1 MDSLTQIVLG
11 AAVGEA
17 TLGKKVGNKAM
28 LWGAIAGTIPDLDV
42 IGRFFLDDITALE
55 WHRGISHSL
64 FFSLIAAPILGWLI
78 YRFHKNR
85 KNEASARQWTWLF
98 FMALVTHP
106 VLDCHTTWGTQFF
119 WPFDLRIAYNNINV
133 VDPIY
138 TLPFL
143 VLVLMALFK
152 RRGTAKRVKYNNL
165 GLIISSCYMLVTI
178 GLKAASYQTFKSSL
192 IEQNIDYEQISNR
205 PTMFNSMLWTANVE
219 TKDSFLIGY
228 YSFFDED
235 KHVSYISHVKDQDK
249 IDFIRNEPQIARLL
263 KITKG
268 WYVVREK
275 MDTLYLCDLRF
286 GEFEEGSDAFVFNH
300 KLVHDD
306 GEWVVHQVDPKFSFG
321 DIPAFMGVLFERI
334 KGNKDALKKP
344 LISQLAD

>member
-42 IGRFFLDDITALE
+42 LGRSFLDDITALE

-64 FFSLIAAPILGWLI
+64 FFSLVAAPVLGWLLHQ
-78 YRFHKNR
+78 FHKKR
-85 KNEASARQWTWLF
+85 KNEATTKQWSWLF

-106 VLDCHTTWGTQFF
+106 LLDCHTTWGTQFL

-133 VDPIY
+133 VDPMY

-143 VLVLMALFK
+143 TLVLMALFT
-152 RRGTAKRVKYNNL
+152 RRGTDKRIKYNKL
-165 GLIISSCYMLVTI
+165 GLVISSLYMLVTI
-178 GLKAASYQTFKSSL
+178 GLKGVSYLTFKHSL
-192 IEQNIDYEQISNR
+192 EEQGIEYSAISNR

-228 YSFFDED
+228 YSFFDKD
-235 KHVSYISHVKDQDK
+235 KHVPYIGHVKDQEM
-249 IDFIRNEPQIARLL
+249 IDSIRDEPQIARLL

-275 MDTLYLCDLRF
+275 ENTLYLCDLRF
-286 GEFEEGSDAFVFNH
+286 GEFEEGSDEFVFTH
-300 KLVHDD
+300 KLVKEE
-306 GEWVVHQVDPKFSFG
+306 GEWVVHQVDPKFSFS
-321 DIPAFMGVLFERI
+321 DIPTFMGVLFDRI
-334 KGNKDALKKP
+334 KGNEQALKKP
-344 LISQLAD
+344 STK

>member
-42 IGRFFLDDITALE
+42 VGRMFLDDITALE
-55 WHRGISHSL
+55 WHRGVSHSL
-64 FFSLIAAPILGWLI
+64 VFSLIAAPILGWLLH
-78 YRFHKNR
+78 RFHRNR
-85 KNEASARQWTWLF
+85 KNEATTKQWSWMF

-106 VLDCHTTWGTQFF
+106 LLDCHTTWGTQFF

-133 VDPIY
+133 VDPLY

-143 VLVLMALFK
+143 ALLLVALFT
-152 RRGTAKRVKYNNL
+152 RRGTEKRSKRNKL
-165 GLIISSCYMLVTI
+165 GIIISSAYMLVTI
-178 GLKAASYQTFKSSL
+178 VLKGVSYQTFKHSLDEQQVEYSS
-192 IEQNIDYEQISNR
+192 ISNR
-205 PTMFNSMLWTANVE
+205 PTMFNSLLWTANVE

-228 YSFFDED
+228 HSFFDKD
-235 KHVSYISHVKDQDK
+235 NHVHFTGHVKNQQM
-249 IDFIRNEPQIARLL
+249 IDSIRQEPQIARLL

-275 MDTLYLCDLRF
+275 DDTLLLCDLRF
-286 GEFEEGSDAFVFNH
+286 GEFEEGSDQFVFTH
-300 KLVHDD
+300 KLIHRND
-306 GEWVVHQVDPKFSFG
+306 EWIVEQVDPKFSFA
-321 DIPAFMGVLFERI
+321 DIPAFMAVLVDRI
-334 KGNKDALKKP
+334 RGNKDALKKP
-344 LISQLAD
+344 LTK

>member
-55 WHRGISHSL
+55 SHRGISHSL
-64 FFSLIAAPILGWLI
+64 FFSIIASLILGRLLFW
-78 YRFHKNR
+78 FHKNR
-85 KNEASARQWTWLF
+85 KKEANQKQWTWLF
-98 FMALVTHP
+98 FMTLVTHP
-106 VLDCHTTWGTQFF
+106 LLDCHTTWGTQFF

-143 VLVLMALFK
+143 FFVLMALFK
-152 RRGTAKRVKYNNL
+152 RRGSEKRVKYNNT
-165 GLIISSCYMLVTI
+165 GLIVSSIYMLVTI
-178 GLKAASYQTFKSSL
+178 VLKGVSYQTFKHSL
-192 IEQNIDYEQISNR
+192 EDQNIEYVAISNR
-205 PTMFNSMLWTANVE
+205 PTMFNSVLWTANIE

-228 YSFFDED
+228 YSFLDKD
-235 KHVSYISHVKDQDK
+235 KHVPFTGHVKDQYK
-249 IDFIRNEPQIARLL
+249 IDSIRDEPQIARLL

-275 MDTLYLCDLRF
+275 DDTLLLCDLRF
-286 GEFEEGSDAFVFNH
+286 GEFEEGSDAFVFTH
-300 KLVHDD
+300 KLVEED
-306 GEWVVHQVDPKFSFG
+306 GEWIVHQVDPKVSFS
-321 DIPAFMGVLFERI
+321 DVPAFMGVLFDRI
-334 KGNKDALKKP
+334 KGNEEALKKP
-344 LISQLAD
+344 LTE

>member
-17 TLGKKVGNKAM
+17 TLGKKAGNKAM

-64 FFSLIAAPILGWLI
+64 FFSIVASLVLGMLLF
-78 YRFHKNR
+78 RFHKNR
-85 KNEASARQWTWLF
+85 KNEANQKQWTWLF

-106 VLDCHTTWGTQFF
+106 LLDCHTTWGTQFF

-143 VLVLMALFK
+143 TFVLMALFK
-152 RRGTAKRVKYNNL
+152 RRGSDKRIKYNNT
-165 GLIISSCYMLVTI
+165 GLIVSSFYMLITI
-178 GLKAASYQTFKSSL
+178 GLKGASYQTFKHSL
-192 IEQNIDYEQISNR
+192 QEQNIEYSSILNR
-205 PTMFNSMLWTANVE
+205 PTMFNAVLWTANVE

-228 YSFFDED
+228 YSFFDKD
-235 KHVSYISHVKDQDK
+235 KHIPFIGHAKHQSR
-249 IDFIRNEPQIARLL
+249 IDSIRDEPQIARLL

-268 WYVVREK
+268 WYVIRK
-275 MDTLYLCDLRF
+275 KQDTLRLCDLRF
-286 GEFEEGSDAFVFNH
+286 GEFEEGSDEFVFTHN
-300 KLVHDD
+300 LVQKR
-306 GEWVVHQVDPKFSFG
+306 GEWVVEQVDPKFSFS
-321 DIPAFMGVLFERI
+321 DIPAFMTVLCDRI
-334 KGNKDALKKP
+334 IGNEDALKKP
-344 LISQLAD
+344 LTE